1 MTAPSWQSLR
11 MQRCGPAPIEAMTL
25 RVKTGPPVQR
35 SYVFFHRLRTW
46 SESGVRWS
54 SRRILL
60 SFQRRRRALS
70 SLERRR
76 LGDRGPQPR
85 SLVEQPLPPPHP
97 SPASAGLSG
106 ETFSVATE
114 ASGDLRRLHFRVVVP
129 HFDLRSLPFATVL
142 LSDEVDCIH
151 RKLQFGFRRLVCV
164 AVELSPDSPAAS
176 GRGESDPR
184 FGWMT
189 GHARGRDN
197 PTSCLYK
204 RPSFSARFSPM
215 PMPEKIT

>member
-114 ASGDLRRLHFRVVVP
+114 ASGRLAQIAF
-129 HFDLRSLPFATVL
+129 
-142 LSDEVDCIH
+142 
-151 RKLQFGFRRLVCV
+151 
-164 AVELSPDSPAAS
+164 S
-176 GRGESDPR
+176 GRGTPFRSALAAVCDGAAVRRGRLYPSQIAIWFSKTRLRCSRTFPGQPCRKRERESDPR